1 MWREALAICLPYSQ
15 AGEAIL
21 LEKALQITQLR
32 VGEPGA
38 AGPLVS
44 QIVPSLWI
52 SHALRNGCLLLRRL
66 LIYVFA
72 AFFLDVVILGA
83 RSTITS
89 MSSFHFSF
97 LVFSLLFSSSGFL
110 SWTQWSRL
118 FLSLLT
124 SSNLALSA
132 FALIKPTLSKPAHN
146 KLFLVYSFL
155 SSPGDHCIPT

>member
-1 MWREALAICLPYSQ
+1 MWRQALAIFLPCSQ
-15 AGEAIL
+15 AGVASL
-21 LEKALQITQLR
+21 LEKALQVMQLR

-38 AGPLVS
+38 SVPQLSQPIQNMWVS
-44 QIVPSLWI
+44 DAI
-52 SHALRNGCLLLRRL
+52 RTGCLLLRRL

-72 AFFLDVVILGA
+72 AFFQDAVILGA

-132 FALIKPTLSKPAHN
+132 FALIKLTLSEPVQY

-155 SSPGDHCIPT
+155 WSPGDHCIPT